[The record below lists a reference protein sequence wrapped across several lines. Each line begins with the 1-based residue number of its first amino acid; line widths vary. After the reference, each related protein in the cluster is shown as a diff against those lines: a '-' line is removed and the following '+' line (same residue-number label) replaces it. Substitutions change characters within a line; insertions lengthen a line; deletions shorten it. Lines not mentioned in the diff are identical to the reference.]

1 MKQHGFTVIE
11 LLVLTLLLLI
21 IGVVFWTQKNNI
33 EVASRDDKRKISIN
47 AMYYGLE
54 EVFYPT
60 HKYYPKQLTPST
72 LPSVDD
78 ALFKDPN
85 GVLLGKSDSDYRY
98 EGTACTNDRCA
109 SYTLRALLENEA
121 DYVKKSRN

>member
-1 MKQHGFTVIE
+1 MKQRGFTVIE

-21 IGVVFWTQKNNI
+21 VGVVFWTQKNNI
-33 EVASRDDKRKISIN
+33 EVANRDDKRKISIN

-60 HKYYPKQLTPST
+60 NKYYPKALNPST

-85 GVLLGKSDSDYRY
+85 GVQLGKSGSDFRY
-98 EGTACTNDRCA
+98 EGKRCSDDRCA
-109 SYTLRALLENEA
+109 SYTLRTVLENEA
-121 DYVKKSRN
+121 DYVKQSRN

>member
-1 MKQHGFTVIE
+1 MKQRGFTVIE
-11 LLVLTLLLLI
+11 LLALTLLLLI
-21 IGVVFWTQKNNI
+21 IGAVFWTQKNNI
-33 EVASRDDKRKISIN
+33 EVANRDDKRKISIN

-60 HKYYPKQLTPST
+60 NKYYPKELSSST

-85 GVLLGKSDSDYRY
+85 GVVLGKSDSDFRY
-98 EGTACTNDRCA
+98 EGKDCDADRCGG
-109 SYTLRALLENEA
+109 YTLRALLENEA
-121 DYVKKSRN
+121 DYVKQSRN